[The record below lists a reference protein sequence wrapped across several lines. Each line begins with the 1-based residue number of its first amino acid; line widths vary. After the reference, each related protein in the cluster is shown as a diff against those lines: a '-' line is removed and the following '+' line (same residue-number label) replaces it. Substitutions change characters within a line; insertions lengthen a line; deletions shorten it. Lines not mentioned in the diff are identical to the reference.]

1 MDGFKKPYIC
11 PARVTLK
18 DGTPT
23 DEVLLQI
30 TLTECKDKRLDA
42 YIRKDNGEV
51 YYQAAFTKEFNKK
64 DGKFTDQG
72 YFVDIAEAK
81 QQFLTFLDTR
91 KEKFDPERFKN
102 STGISRA
109 LLVPKEGSYFQLCL
123 INIL

>member
-1 MDGFKKPYIC
+1 MDGYKKPYIC

-51 YYQAAFTKEFNKK
+51 YYQESFTKEFNRKENL
-64 DGKFTDQG
+64 KFTDQG
-72 YFVDIAEAK
+72 YFVDIEESK
-81 QQFLTFLDTR
+81 QQFLTFLETR
-91 KEKFDPERFKN
+91 KEKFDIERFNN
-102 STGISRA
+102 STGISRV
-109 LLVPKEGSYFQLCL
+109 LLVPKEGNKLSTFNCV
-123 INIL
+123 